1 MPYNAIILSAM
12 VKYYKWLTNPEFEW
26 HGRRNMSYKNMSGD
40 NEEVYVFVDEDG
52 NEIIVDDD
60 LNEVENAEEYM
71 AEEVTM
77 EEEYELEDA
86 FEDEEE
92 ADGAEYDGGDGVL
105 GNVANKMLVVFGVMI
120 ALIAIGIGIFFL
132 SRKGGGTA
140 DFSKVGKDFAQIGVV
155 GGSKIEEITSIKGAQ
170 LDALYQAQ
178 GSYDYDEADTEDG
191 ITNVS
196 ITLTSILKDL
206 KVKFVNSKGK
216 LIANVPFEVEVTG
229 PDGKSTKWTD
239 TDKDGIIY
247 QTELSGGVYSV
258 KVIPLSGYETMYDF
272 SKAEKQSCS
281 VKTQLDYQKV
291 DVKNEIKSASKVA
304 ATEDVSK
311 KETVEEGKNKDTV
324 AFVESAK
331 KPSSSGYTPVAR
343 SSAKNPLDQL
353 TKSLEA
359 GLSRFKRLSGTTD
372 PVSGN
377 EGGNQTNPDPPA
389 ACTHENLEYT
399 RISGTYTHTI
409 TCKNA
414 ACTEPDRGTGDCVD
428 SDNDGKCDKCDGD
441 MPVSH
446 THTMSE
452 WKSDNAGKHYK
463 ECTAND
469 CTDANKNKQEENCNY
484 TQWERV
490 SGTQTHKPKCSVCG
504 YVNASA
510 SAEACVDANGDY
522 KCDKCGAD
530 MVAAAITSKEVKLNT
545 TAVSL
550 TAGTSTEIT
559 ATEVKVTPNTYSVA
573 NYKWTTD
580 NKDVAEITSTAEGK
594 DVKKVTIKGV
604 KNGTT
609 KIKCE
614 VTFNDPSQT
623 KATAEVSVSVGGNV
637 AISLDRTAKKAIFVG
652 GDINGSSYTLKA
664 TLTGGPNDG
673 KEYYISWTSADA
685 NYVKVNGTSKFKF
698 DKDGKATV
706 SCIVEGVKATGNKV
720 DVTATY
726 CGLDNKATTVKAS
739 CGFVVGDPRHDTATK
754 LTDNS
759 GNQLYVLDS
768 SSNKY
773 REATYADYF
782 TGKDL
787 YTPVAVTYIYTGW
800 WQLDGKTYYF
810 DANGNK
816 VTGDQV
822 ICGAKYS
829 FGSDGALKSG
839 TGTFGIDVSKWNGT
853 IDWNR
858 VAKSG
863 VSYAII
869 RCGFRGTTVGGLVA
883 DDKFKANVTNA
894 QAAGIK
900 VGVYFYSQAVTEAEA
915 VEEASTCLTLIDT
928 YKVKPTY
935 PVFID
940 IENAGAGSRTAN
952 MNKSQRTAVANA
964 FCKTITNSGYKAGVY
979 SNKTWLTNNIDTA
992 SLTGYTIW
1000 LAQYAQSPTYT
1011 ATRYDIWQYSDKGTV
1026 GGISGSVDLDLSYMG
1041 Y

>member
-1 MPYNAIILSAM
+1 
-12 VKYYKWLTNPEFEW
+12 
-26 HGRRNMSYKNMSGD
+26 MSNKNMSGD

-60 LNEVENAEEYM
+60 LNEVENVEEYM
-71 AEEVTM
+71 SEDEITM
-77 EEEYELEDA
+77 EEEYELKDA
-86 FEDEEE
+86 FEEDEEDE
-92 ADGAEYDGGDGVL
+92 DDAVYDGRDGIL
-105 GNVANKMLVVFGVMI
+105 GSVANKMLVVFGVMI
-120 ALIAIGIGIFFL
+120 ALIAIGIGIFFM
-132 SRKGGGTA
+132 SRKGGGAA
-140 DFSKVGKDFAQIGVV
+140 DFSKVGKEFTQIGVV
-155 GGSKIEEITSIKGAQ
+155 GGSKIEEITSLKGAQ

-178 GSYDYDEADTEDG
+178 GSYSYDEADTEDG
-191 ITNVS
+191 ITTVS

-247 QTELSGGVYSV
+247 QTELSGGAYSV

-291 DVKNEIKSASKVA
+291 DVKNEIKSSSKVA

-311 KETVEEGKNKDTV
+311 KDTVEEGKNKDTV

-331 KPSSSGYTPVAR
+331 KPSSSGYTPISKSSVA
-343 SSAKNPLDQL
+343 NPMDAL
-353 TKSLEA
+353 TKSMEA
-359 GLSRFKRLSGTTD
+359 GLTRFKRLSGPVNTTD
-372 PVSGN
+372 TDTSGS
-377 EGGNQTNPDPPA
+377 NPTDPPA

-428 SDNDGKCDKCDGD
+428 SDNNGKCDKCDGD
-441 MPVSH
+441 MPVAH

-452 WKSDNAGKHYK
+452 WKPDNAGKHYK
-463 ECTAND
+463 ECTATD
-469 CTDANKNKQEENCNY
+469 CTDANKNRQEENCNY
-484 TQWERV
+484 TEWERV

-510 SAEACVDANGDY
+510 TAEACVDSNGDY
-522 KCDKCGAD
+522 KCDKCRAD
-530 MVAAAITSKEVKLNT
+530 MVAAAITNKEVKLST
-545 TAVSL
+545 TAVNL
-550 TAGTSTEIT
+550 TVGTSTEIT

-573 NYKWTTD
+573 SYKWISD

-594 DVKKVTIKGV
+594 DVKKITIKGV
-604 KNGTT
+604 KNGST

-623 KATAEVSVSVGGNV
+623 KATAEVTVSVGGN
-637 AISLDRTAKKAIFVG
+637 ITLSLDKTGKKAIFVG
-652 GDINGSSYTLKA
+652 GDINGNSFTLNA
-664 TLTGGPNDG
+664 TLSGGV
-673 KEYYISWTSADA
+673 KDA
-685 NYVKVNGTSKFKF
+685 TAKVAWDPSDKNIIEINGQGEKKF
-698 DKDGKATV
+698 DKDGKATFT
-706 SCIVEGVKATGNKV
+706 CTVKGLKPGSAT
-720 DVTATY
+720 VTVTLLGAD
-726 CGLDNKATTVKAS
+726 GKATTTSQKVT
-739 CGFVVGDPRHDTATK
+739 FVVGDPRHDYATPLK
-754 LTDNS
+754 DNS
-759 GNQLYVLDS
+759 GNQVYIYDKAS
-768 SSNKY
+768 KTY
-773 REATYADYF
+773 KEAHVADYYSNV
-782 TGKDL
+782 DL

-839 TGTFGIDVSKWNGT
+839 TGTFGIDVSTWNGT

-883 DDKFKANVTNA
+883 DNKFEANVKNA

-900 VGVYFYSQAVTEAEA
+900 VGIYFFSQATTEAEA
-915 VEEASTCLTLIDT
+915 VEEASTCLTMIDV

-935 PVFID
+935 PIFID
-940 IENAGAGSRTAN
+940 IEGAGAGARAAN
-952 MNKSQRTAVANA
+952 LNKSQRTAVAKA

-979 SNKTWLTNNIDTA
+979 SNKSWLTNNIDTA

-1011 ATRYDIWQYSDKGTV
+1011 ATRYDLWQYSDAGSIA
-1026 GGISGSVDLDLSYMG
+1026 GISGKVDLDLSYMG

>member
-1 MPYNAIILSAM
+1 
-12 VKYYKWLTNPEFEW
+12 
-26 HGRRNMSYKNMSGD
+26 MSNKNMSGD

-60 LNEVENAEEYM
+60 LNEVENVEEYM
-71 AEEVTM
+71 SEDEITM
-77 EEEYELEDA
+77 EEEYELKDA
-86 FEDEEE
+86 FEEDEDDDD
-92 ADGAEYDGGDGVL
+92 AVYDGRDGIL
-105 GNVANKMLVVFGVMI
+105 GSVANKMLVVFGVMI
-120 ALIAIGIGIFFL
+120 ALIAIGIGIFFM
-132 SRKGGGTA
+132 SRKGGGAA
-140 DFSKVGKDFAQIGVV
+140 DFSKVGKEFTAIGVV
-155 GGSKIEEITSIKGAQ
+155 GGSKIEEITSLRGAQ

-178 GSYDYDEADTEDG
+178 GSYSYDEADTEDG

-247 QTELSGGVYSV
+247 QTELSGGAYSV

-291 DVKNEIKSASKVA
+291 DVKNEIKSSSKVA

-311 KETVEEGKNKDTV
+311 KDTVEEGKNKDTV

-343 SSAKNPLDQL
+343 SSAKNPMDQL

-359 GLSRFKRLSGTTD
+359 GLSRFKRLSGPVNLDDTSENNNQGSAHTHSYGEWQSNGDGTHYRECEATD
-372 PVSGN
+372 CPDADNGRETGN
-377 EGGNQTNPDPPA
+377 CND
-389 ACTHENLEYT
+389 
-399 RISGTYTHTI
+399 
-409 TCKNA
+409 
-414 ACTEPDRGTGDCVD
+414 GD
-428 SDNDGKCDKCDGD
+428 SDGKCDKCGYQ
-441 MPVSH
+441 MTTPPAPH
-446 THTMSE
+446 THTYGS
-452 WKSDNAGKHYK
+452 WTSN
-463 ECTAND
+463 ND
-469 CTDANKNKQEENCNY
+469 GTHSHTCTDATCQDTDGKKTETENCNY
-484 TQWERV
+484 TAWERV
-490 SGTQTHKPKCSVCG
+490 SGSQTHKPKCGVCG

-510 SAEACVDANGDY
+510 TAEACTDSNGDH
-522 KCDKCGAD
+522 KCDKCNGD
-530 MVAAAITSKEVKLNT
+530 MSVTY
-545 TAVSL
+545 TAGLEL
-550 TAGTSTEIT
+550 TADATSVAKGGKAVVTAKPSITPTPSGTVTTSYTWSVSGTNVTMNQDGAKATFTFANAGDHIVSCKVEYKDGAGAVLATKENTIT
-559 ATEVKVTPNTYSVA
+559 IKVT
-573 NYKWTTD
+573 D
-580 NKDVAEITSTAEGK
+580 NITL
-594 DVKKVTIKGV
+594 
-604 KNGTT
+604 
-609 KIKCE
+609 
-614 VTFNDPSQT
+614 
-623 KATAEVSVSVGGNV
+623 
-637 AISLDRTAKKAIFVG
+637 SLDRTAKKAIFVG
-652 GDINGSSYTLKA
+652 GDINGSSFTIKA
-664 TLTGGPNDG
+664 NLSGGPNDG
-673 KEYYISWTSADA
+673 KEYYIQWTSGDA
-685 NYVKVNGTSKFKF
+685 NYVKVNGTQKFKF
-698 DKDGKATV
+698 DKDGKASV
-706 SCIVEGVKATGNKV
+706 SCTVEGIKPTGGNNV
-720 DVTATY
+720 SVTATY
-726 CGLDNKATTVKAS
+726 AGLDNKATNVKAS
-739 CGFVVGDPRHDTATK
+739 CAFVVGDPRHDNVTK

-759 GNQLYVLDS
+759 GNQLYVLDKA
-768 SSNKY
+768 SNKY

-782 TGKDL
+782 TGVDL

-839 TGTFGIDVSKWNGT
+839 TGTFGIDVSTWNGT

-883 DDKFKANVTNA
+883 DNKFEANVKNA

-900 VGVYFYSQAVTEAEA
+900 VGIYFFSQATTEAEA
-915 VEEASTCLTLIDT
+915 VEEASTCLTMIDV

-935 PVFID
+935 PIFID
-940 IENAGAGSRTAN
+940 IEGAGAGARAAN
-952 MNKSQRTAVANA
+952 LNKSQRTAVAKA

-979 SNKTWLTNNIDTA
+979 SNKSWLTNNIDTA

-1011 ATRYDIWQYSDKGTV
+1011 ATRYDLWQYSDAGSIA
-1026 GGISGSVDLDLSYMG
+1026 GISGKVDLDLSYMG

>member
-1 MPYNAIILSAM
+1 
-12 VKYYKWLTNPEFEW
+12 
-26 HGRRNMSYKNMSGD
+26 MSNKNMSGD

-60 LNEVENAEEYM
+60 LNEVENVEEYM
-71 AEEVTM
+71 SEDEITM
-77 EEEYELEDA
+77 EEEYELKDA
-86 FEDEEE
+86 FEEDEEDE
-92 ADGAEYDGGDGVL
+92 DDAVYDGRDGIL
-105 GNVANKMLVVFGVMI
+105 GSVANKMLVVFGVMI
-120 ALIAIGIGIFFL
+120 ALIAIGIGIFFM
-132 SRKGGGTA
+132 SRKGGGAA
-140 DFSKVGKDFAQIGVV
+140 DFSKVGKEFTQIGVV
-155 GGSKIEEITSIKGAQ
+155 GGSKIEEITSLKGAQ

-178 GSYDYDEADTEDG
+178 GSYSYDEADTEDG
-191 ITNVS
+191 ITTVS

-247 QTELSGGVYSV
+247 QTELSGGAYSV

-291 DVKNEIKSASKVA
+291 DVKNEIKSSSKVA

-331 KPSSSGYTPVAR
+331 KPSSSGYTPISKSSVA
-343 SSAKNPLDQL
+343 NPMDAL
-353 TKSLEA
+353 TKSMEA
-359 GLSRFKRLSGTTD
+359 GISRFKRLSGTTD

-428 SDNDGKCDKCDGD
+428 SDNNGKCDKCDGD

-452 WKSDNAGKHYK
+452 WKPDNAGKHYK
-463 ECTAND
+463 ECTATD
-469 CTDANKNKQEENCNY
+469 CTDANKNRQEENCNY
-484 TQWERV
+484 TAWERV

-510 SAEACVDANGDY
+510 TAEACVDSNGDY

-530 MVAAAITSKEVKLNT
+530 MVAAAITSKEVKLST
-545 TAVSL
+545 TAVNL
-550 TAGTSTEIT
+550 TVGTSTEIT
-559 ATEVKVTPNTYSVA
+559 ATEVKVTPNTYSVV
-573 NYKWTTD
+573 NYKWISD
-580 NKDVAEITSTAEGK
+580 NKDIAEITSTAEGK
-594 DVKKVTIKGV
+594 DVKKVTIKGI
-604 KNGTT
+604 KNGTA

-623 KATAEVSVSVGGNV
+623 KATAEVTVSVGGN
-637 AISLDRTAKKAIFVG
+637 ITLSLDKTGKKAIFVG
-652 GDINGSSYTLKA
+652 GDINGNSFTLNA
-664 TLTGGPNDG
+664 TLSGGV
-673 KEYYISWTSADA
+673 KDA
-685 NYVKVNGTSKFKF
+685 TAKVAWDPSDKNIIEINSQGEKKF
-698 DKDGKATV
+698 DKDGKATFT
-706 SCIVEGVKATGNKV
+706 CTVKGLKPGSAT
-720 DVTATY
+720 VTVTLLGAD
-726 CGLDNKATTVKAS
+726 GKATTTSQKVT
-739 CGFVVGDPRHDTATK
+739 FVVGDPRHDYATLLK
-754 LTDNS
+754 DNS
-759 GNQLYVLDS
+759 GNQVYIYDKAS
-768 SSNKY
+768 KTY
-773 REATYADYF
+773 KEAHVADYYSNV
-782 TGKDL
+782 DL

-839 TGTFGIDVSKWNGT
+839 TGTFGIDVSTWNGT

-883 DDKFKANVTNA
+883 DNKFEANVKNA

-900 VGVYFYSQAVTEAEA
+900 VGIYFFSQATTEAEA
-915 VEEASTCLTLIDT
+915 VEEASTCLTMIDV

-935 PVFID
+935 PIFID
-940 IENAGAGSRTAN
+940 IEGAGAGARAAN
-952 MNKSQRTAVANA
+952 LNKSQRTAVAKA

-979 SNKTWLTNNIDTA
+979 SNKSWLTNNIDTA

-1011 ATRYDIWQYSDKGTV
+1011 ATRYDLWQYSDAGSIA
-1026 GGISGSVDLDLSYMG
+1026 GISGKVDLDLSYMG